1 MLKIKDFGFSEKQ
14 FTSNSIERH
23 TFHLFFLGTSSN
35 FPQTN
40 LVSDFLLLLL
50 FSSPVQEVIWSDF
63 YIAIYLKYMKPII
76 SRTYYSSVKIYS
88 KNGQYYSLHIFCP
101 NDDAVCSNT
110 IFTTFSNF
118 WFSRF
123 VHVLFAINY
132 ILTLMTNYYKS
143 TDYIASV
150 KTILIF

>member
-63 YIAIYLKYMKPII
+63 YIAMYLKYMKPII

-88 KNGQYYSLHIFCP
+88 KNGQYYSLHIFVQMMMQYVVILFLQLSLIS
-101 NDDAVCSNT
+101 DFQDLFMYYLQLT
-110 IFTTFSNF
+110 IS
-118 WFSRF
+118 
-123 VHVLFAINY
+123 
-132 ILTLMTNYYKS
+132 
-143 TDYIASV
+143 
-150 KTILIF
+150 

>member
-23 TFHLFFLGTSSN
+23 IFHLFFLGTSSN

-88 KNGQYYSLHIFCP
+88 KNGQYYSLHIFVQMMMQYVVILFLQLSLIS
-101 NDDAVCSNT
+101 DFQDLFMYYLQLT
-110 IFTTFSNF
+110 IS
-118 WFSRF
+118 
-123 VHVLFAINY
+123 
-132 ILTLMTNYYKS
+132 
-143 TDYIASV
+143 
-150 KTILIF
+150 